1 MVAVEESQIQSE
13 RFLPRS
19 VSFVT
24 VWREDACSLALSV
37 GLQTVRSRS
46 AVPVLWGFFA
56 TGGGGTCSI
65 DGSDTSVLV
74 LLCV

>member
-37 GLQTVRSRS
+37 GLLASRDGTL
-46 AVPVLWGFFA
+46 ALRCARLVGLLRDGGWGDVFY
-56 TGGGGTCSI
+56 
-65 DGSDTSVLV
+65 
-74 LLCV
+74 